1 MYVQAQI
8 IFATAIFLITYAV
21 IVSEKIHRTVA
32 ALVGA
37 ALLALTGI
45 INPEEAVHAIDF
57 NTIGLLVGMM
67 I

>member
-1 MYVQAQI
+1 MSEQTQV

-45 INPEEAVHAIDF
+45 INPEEAVHA
-57 NTIGLLVGMM
+57 
-67 I
+67 